1 MYREQRSFFP
11 NCLSISLR
19 RRQTKSSTSTT
30 GQDMPPV
37 VKLARQLYMQRME
50 ELKRAIK
57 EDEDKFLAIVAEID
71 EIRAGKWDEKLLEM
85 YKEQNPETQQEQP
98 PPVQEQ
104 QPSPLE
110 QPHSE
115 TMPIK
120 TAQQEEEEEETLA
133 PSQPPVPEPTPETA
147 NATALVADQQQPA
160 EDIESFNVEDMGRP
174 ITVEDTRP
182 QPSPSGLA
190 VPAGSSYI
198 TAPSE
203 STIPST
209 TQETTNLQITKQ
221 DVDLDNAEPVVMETT
236 VVQKQD
242 EMPESITV
250 PPPPSP
256 PPTMT
261 QQLPPE
267 PIAVSSP
274 TEVPQIAQTSAQQ
287 FPRENIAVQE
297 TDVGFPQ
304 ATEAPIPPS
313 TTTTVPSTLTT
324 GTAATVSLA
333 ENREVDTGTLP
344 ITEQSQFE
352 EREDSK
358 RSREEEEEVE
368 RIFNESKRPRIEN
381 LLSKPSPEPVPSEPA
396 LSQIAGRVY

>member
-120 TAQQEEEEEETLA
+120 TAQQEEEEETLA